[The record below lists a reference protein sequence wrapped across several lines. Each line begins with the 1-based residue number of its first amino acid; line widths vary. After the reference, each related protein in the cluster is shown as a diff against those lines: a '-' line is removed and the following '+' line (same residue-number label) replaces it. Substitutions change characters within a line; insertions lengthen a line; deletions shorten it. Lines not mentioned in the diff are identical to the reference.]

1 MNKLLAAI
9 VILALSFTVCSIAVE
24 SDGASG
30 DIVLYE
36 IKSAGTD
43 EGFSLYNTSSKT
55 VDLKDYS
62 LADNGGKITFTNSL
76 LLGPNESITIVQ
88 NDDLYDSYFINH
100 VETYHV
106 YGKDGITAKNFS
118 LNDTGDYIYLYK
130 GETIIDAF
138 FYGNATVTDK
148 SLWTDEPYEKMSKK
162 SNDFAVRSDFSTS
175 SAKSY
180 YRWGVMPNYFDPD
193 LQFDAKVTPFLF
205 PNSGGI
211 PIFDTLEKATK
222 SVYITMYELTNTNLY
237 GLLQDLQ
244 ESGVKVTILLEK
256 NPLGYSTLA
265 SDAKKMK
272 AVIDAGGEVRFIGGD
287 LSRYT
292 YVHAKYCII
301 DEKTVIVTSENWV
314 TDNLNGKVV
323 ENAEDGKGNR
333 GWGAIVE
340 SKDYASYMMKVFEND
355 YSMEYGDVITFEDY
369 LPNVEAASIYYQK
382 SSDTYTTSTYAA
394 RVTPAMSPTSS
405 LDATYYYIDKATS
418 RVYSQQQSITS
429 SYLDFNKESP
439 LKHLATQ
446 ASNGLDVKFILN
458 SAVDTEEAKKS
469 VAQINMT
476 SKIKAAAMSKPYVH
490 NKGVISDN
498 TAFVSSVNWTT
509 TSFTDNRE
517 MCIAISSKD
526 VADFYAAAF
535 TIDFDKNY
543 IYSGLDVTLTE
554 VKDHYDSAGEITA
567 SAKVEQTGTFT
578 YEWDLDGSVKTTTVD
593 RIVLNVTEGKHILKV
608 KVTDSEGNQG
618 MDFKEF
624 TVSGKDPGSGDFF
637 DKIKP
642 YLAPIA
648 IVLLAIIAAV
658 FKLSMGNNKKKKKSS
673 KGKKGKKR

>member
-1 MNKLLAAI
+1 MKKLLTAI
-9 VILALSFTVCSIAVE
+9 LILALSFTVCSIAIE
-24 SDGASG
+24 NDGASG
-30 DIVLYE
+30 DVVLYE

-43 EGFSLYNTSSKT
+43 EGFTLYNSGSSA
-55 VDLKDYS
+55 VDLKNYS
-62 LADNGGKITFTNSL
+62 LTDNEGKLVFEETIMLDSKET
-76 LLGPNESITIVQ
+76 ITIVKA
-88 NDDLYDSYFINH
+88 DDLKDSYFINH
-100 VETYHV
+100 ADSYYL
-106 YGKDGITAKNFS
+106 YGEKGIKASSNFS
-118 LNDTGDYIYLYK
+118 LNDKGDDLYLKK
-130 GETIIDAF
+130 GEKIIDAF
-138 FYGNATVTDK
+138 FFGSVTVSEDAG
-148 SLWTDEPYEKMSKK
+148 WVGEPYPSMSKK
-162 SNDFAVRSDFSTS
+162 TNDFAVRSDFSTS

-193 LQFDAKVTPFLF
+193 LQYDAKVTPFLF
-205 PNSGGI
+205 PNSGGV
-211 PIFDTLEKATK
+211 PIFETLEKAEK

-237 GLLQDLQ
+237 GLLKELQ
-244 ESGVKVTILLEK
+244 ENGVKVTILLEK

-292 YVHAKYCII
+292 YVHAKYCIV

-323 ENAEDGKGNR
+323 KNAEDGKGNR

-340 SKDYASYMMKVFEND
+340 SSQYAAYMLNVFNND
-355 YSMEYGDVITFEDY
+355 YSMEYGDVITFEAF
-369 LPNVEAASIYYQK
+369 LPNVEAATIYYEK
-382 SSDTYTTSTYAA
+382 PKDTYPTVTYTAK
-394 RVTPAMSPTSS
+394 VTPVMSPTSS
-405 LDATYYYIDKATS
+405 LDATNYYIDKAS
-418 RVYSQQQSITS
+418 ARIYSQQQSLTS
-429 SYLDFNKESP
+429 SYLDFNVESP
-439 LKHLATQ
+439 MKHLYTQ
-446 ASNGLDVKFILN
+446 ASKGIDTKFILN
-458 SAVDTEEAKKS
+458 SAVDPDEAKKT

-498 TAFVSSVNWTT
+498 TTLVSSVNWTT

-517 MCIAISSKD
+517 MCVAIVSKD
-526 VADFYAAAF
+526 VADFYASEY

-543 IYSGLDVTLTE
+543 NYSGLDVTITE
-554 VKDHYDSAGEITA
+554 VKDHYDSAGEI
-567 SAKVEQTGTFT
+567 SVSVKVEQTGTFT
-578 YEWDLDGSVKTTTVD
+578 YEWDLDGMVKTTSIPRTVLD
-593 RIVLNVTEGKHILKV
+593 VSDGTHLLKV

-618 MDFKEF
+618 MDSKEF
-624 TVSGKDPGSGDFF
+624 TVGKDDPESGDSFF

-648 IVLLAIIAAV
+648 IVLLAIIAAI
-658 FKLSMGNNKKKKKSS
+658 FKLSTGGKNKK